1 MLKEPMSEKPDQFRN
16 RSRGEYVYRVL
27 RDAIQDGRY
36 LPGERVR
43 EDDIAKALG
52 VSRTPVRE
60 ALHRLSECGLLE
72 LAAGRGLVVVE
83 LNKQQ
88 MIELYAMR
96 EVLEGAAAGLA
107 AQHASAAEIDTM
119 ARLLEE
125 FLSAGDE
132 PEKLAHINRL
142 FHQTVYD
149 AAHNRYLLQTLNQLR
164 DAMALLR
171 HTTFALPGRS
181 LAVDAEHQ
189 AIVQAIR
196 ERSPERAEQA
206 ARLHIRE
213 AQRAR
218 MELQFQDYAEAGAP
232 AFHPG
237 RIG

>member
-1 MLKEPMSEKPDQFRN
+1 MLEEPMNEKPDQFRN
-16 RSRGEYVYRVL
+16 TSRGEYVYRVL
-27 RDAIQDGRY
+27 RDAIQSGRY

-60 ALHRLSECGLLE
+60 ALHRLSERGLLE
-72 LAAGRGLVVVE
+72 LSTGRGLIVVE

-107 AQHASAAEIDTM
+107 AQHASTAEIDTM
-119 ARLLEE
+119 TRLLEE
-125 FLSAGDE
+125 FRAVGDD

-142 FHQTVYD
+142 LHQTIYG
-149 AAHNRYLLQTLNQLR
+149 AAHNRYLLQTLNELR

-171 HTTFALPGRS
+171 NTTFAVPGRPS
-181 LAVDAEHQ
+181 VVDTEHQ
-189 AIVQAIR
+189 AMVQAIR

-206 ARLHIRE
+206 ARYHIRE

-218 MELQFQDYAEAGAP
+218 AELQFQAYAETSARLG
-232 AFHPG
+232 
-237 RIG
+237 